1 VVVRF
6 SVLGIMTQRGS
17 RQIEVID
24 SIKLDDAIISPS
36 DFQIL
41 LYKKTLLLTMLDA
54 MAGIRFPQKCYPDMN
69 MKNQKRFT
77 RFVKDY
83 ANWDDGNLI
92 SVPFLSYRLSSN
104 KSPDNKLAEH
114 LKAKLSGLNPKAGN
128 ARIASKVDEPL
139 EYLLSLATSGLEEKR
154 VLECQHYAIL
164 YRYRNHLVH
173 EAIVPGHAMEFYD
186 EDDAHYH
193 SYINDLRWFLVYP
206 LALLKQICRQCICGL
221 QQYLIDNQIEPDGIV
236 KDTSRF

>member
-1 VVVRF
+1 MAIDENIKDF
-6 SVLGIMTQRGS
+6 CSYFK

-24 SIKLDDAIISPS
+24 SIKLDDTIIKPS

-54 MAGIRFPQKCYPDMN
+54 MAGIRFPKN
-69 MKNQKRFT
+69 KKNQERFT

-92 SVPFLSYRLSSN
+92 SVPFLSDRLSSN
-104 KSPDNKLAEH
+104 KSSDNKLTKH
-114 LKAKLSGLNPKAGN
+114 LKSKLSGLNPEAGS
-128 ARIASKVDEPL
+128 ARIASIVDEPL
-139 EYLLSLATSGLEEKR
+139 GALLSLATSGLEEKR
-154 VLECQHYAIL
+154 ILECQHYAIL

-173 EAIVPGHAMEFYD
+173 EALEPGGAMELYD

-206 LALLKQICRQCICGL
+206 LPLLKQICRQCIDGL
-221 QQYLIDNQIEPDGIV
+221 QQYMIDNLIV
-236 KDTSRF
+236 PCAIIKDTSRF